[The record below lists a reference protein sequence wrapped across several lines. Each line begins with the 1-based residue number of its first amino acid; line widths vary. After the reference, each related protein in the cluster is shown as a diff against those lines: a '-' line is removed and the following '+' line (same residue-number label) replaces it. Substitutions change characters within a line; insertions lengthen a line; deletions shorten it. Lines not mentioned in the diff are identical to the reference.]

1 MVSLFPVI
9 QEWKSS
15 TKLEALVEELDRLRA
30 EDVTTKTLV
39 FSQFVSFLDIVAF
52 RLKRAGFKVRVL
64 LLSSLFRLIR
74 SFVPMTDWSS
84 LLLVLLVP

>member
-1 MVSLFPVI
+1 LPLACRV

-52 RLKRAGFKVRVL
+52 RLKRAGFKVR
-64 LLSSLFRLIR
+64 SLPF
-74 SFVPMTDWSS
+74 S
-84 LLLVLLVP
+84 LAFASHRHELTSAYIPLRTGLPT